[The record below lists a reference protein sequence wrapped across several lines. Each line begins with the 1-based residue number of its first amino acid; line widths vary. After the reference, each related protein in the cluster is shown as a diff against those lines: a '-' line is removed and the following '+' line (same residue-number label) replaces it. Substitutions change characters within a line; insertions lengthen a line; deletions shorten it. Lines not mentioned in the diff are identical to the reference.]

1 MRPRRIAVALAA
13 GAAVAVAAAVALAA
27 AGGPPGDGTPAVRV
41 AFFPNVGHAIP
52 VVGTEMGMF
61 GEDVEARVFYSGPQA
76 VESLFAGSIDMAYV
90 GPGPAVS
97 AYLRSESDR
106 IVVLSGAASGGSS
119 LVARPGSAPAA
130 AAAAAVAAASPGG
143 GAGPGPAA
151 AAAAA
156 AAAARALDGL
166 AVAAPQVA
174 NTQDVSLRTF
184 VRQAGLETS
193 ERGGSVRVLNVA
205 NPEAYALFARGEIDA
220 AWVPEPWATMLVAEQ
235 GGERLFREEA
245 LWPDGRFASVLL
257 VARSGFA
264 EANPGAVG
272 DWLAAHGAAAAWI
285 RDNPGEARE
294 AFARFLDREVGASFP
309 DIVMAEA
316 FSNIEITADPVEG
329 SVAEFA
335 ARAAELGYLGR
346 DAAGRGGAELV
357 GGMFH
362 APA

>member
-1 MRPRRIAVALAA
+1 
-13 GAAVAVAAAVALAA
+13 
-27 AGGPPGDGTPAVRV
+27 
-41 AFFPNVGHAIP
+41 
-52 VVGTEMGMF
+52 MGMF
-61 GEDVEARVFYSGPQA
+61 GDAVETRVFYSGPQA

-97 AYLRSESDR
+97 AHLRSESDR

-130 AAAAAVAAASPGG
+130 AAAAAAASAGG
-143 GAGPGPAA
+143 GAPAA
-151 AAAAA
+151 PLEI
-156 AAAARALDGL
+156 ARALDGL
-166 AVAAPQVA
+166 TVAAPQVA

-184 VRQAGLETS
+184 VREAGLETA

-205 NPEAYALFARGEIDA
+205 NPEAYALFARGDIDA
-220 AWVPEPWATMLVAEQ
+220 AWVPEPWATLLVAEQ

-245 LWPDGRFASVLL
+245 LWPGGRFASVLL

-264 EANPGAVG
+264 EANPAAVG
-272 DWLAAHGAAAAWI
+272 AWLEAHDAAAGWI
-285 RDNPGEARE
+285 RENPGEARA
-294 AFARFLDREVGASFP
+294 AFSRFLDREVGASFP
-309 DIVMAEA
+309 DAVMAEA

-335 ARAAELGYLGR
+335 SRAAGLGYLGR

-362 APA
+362 GSA

>member
-1 MRPRRIAVALAA
+1 M
-13 GAAVAVAAAVALAA
+13 
-27 AGGPPGDGTPAVRV
+27 
-41 AFFPNVGHAIP
+41 
-52 VVGTEMGMF
+52 
-61 GEDVEARVFYSGPQA
+61 
-76 VESLFAGSIDMAYV
+76 
-90 GPGPAVS
+90 
-97 AYLRSESDR
+97 
-106 IVVLSGAASGGSS
+106 
-119 LVARPGSAPAA
+119 
-130 AAAAAVAAASPGG
+130 
-143 GAGPGPAA
+143 
-151 AAAAA
+151 
-156 AAAARALDGL
+156 
-166 AVAAPQVA
+166 AAPQVA

-264 EANPGAVG
+264 EANPGAVD

-285 RDNPGEARE
+285 RGNPGEARE

-309 DIVMAEA
+309 DAVMAEA

-335 ARAAELGYLGR
+335 SRSAELGYLGR

-362 APA
+362 GSA

>member
-1 MRPRRIAVALAA
+1 MVSMRVAGTAA
-13 GAAVAVAAAVALAA
+13 AAAVAAAAVAA
-27 AGGPPGDGTPAVRV
+27 AAVGSGQGGDAGVRV

-52 VVGTEMGMF
+52 VVGTELGMF

-76 VESLFAGSIDMAYV
+76 VESLFAGSMDMAYV

-119 LVARPGSAPAA
+119 LVARPGSAPARA
-130 AAAAAVAAASPGG
+130 AAAGDAAQAAPAAAVAL
-143 GAGPGPAA
+143 
-151 AAAAA
+151 
-156 AAAARALDGL
+156 ALDGL
-166 AVAAPQVA
+166 TVAAPQVA

-184 VRQAGLETS
+184 VRQAGLETA

-205 NPEAYALFARGEIDA
+205 NPEAYALFARGVIDA
-220 AWVPEPWATMLVAEQ
+220 AWVPEPWATLLVAEQ

-264 EANPGAVG
+264 EANPEAVAG
-272 DWLAAHGAAAAWI
+272 WLAAHDAAAVWI
-285 RDNPGEARE
+285 RDNPDEARA

-309 DIVMAEA
+309 DAVMAEA

-335 ARAAELGYLGR
+335 SRAAQLGYLGR
-346 DAAGRGGAELV
+346 DAAGRGGGELV

-362 APA
+362 GAA

>member
-1 MRPRRIAVALAA
+1 MVSMRAA
-13 GAAVAVAAAVALAA
+13 GIAAAAAAAAVAAAAA
-27 AGGPPGDGTPAVRV
+27 TVGGGQAGDAGVRV

-52 VVGTEMGMF
+52 VVGTELGMF
-61 GEDVEARVFYSGPQA
+61 GEGVEARVFYSGPQA
-76 VESLFAGSIDMAYV
+76 VESLFAGSMDMAYV

-119 LVARPGSAPAA
+119 LVAQAGSAPSRAA
-130 AAAAAVAAASPGG
+130 AAAASDAAAGRGAAHAAVAL
-143 GAGPGPAA
+143 
-151 AAAAA
+151 
-156 AAAARALDGL
+156 ALDGL
-166 AVAAPQVA
+166 TVAAPQVA

-184 VRQAGLETS
+184 VRQAGLETA
-193 ERGGSVRVLNVA
+193 ERGGSVRILNVA

-264 EANPGAVG
+264 EANPEAVAE
-272 DWLAAHGAAAAWI
+272 WLAAHDAAAGWI
-285 RDNPGEARE
+285 RDNPDEARA

-309 DIVMAEA
+309 DAVMAEA
-316 FSNIEITADPVEG
+316 FSNIEITADPVER
-329 SVAEFA
+329 SVVEFA
-335 ARAAELGYLGR
+335 SRAAQLGYLGR
-346 DAAGRGGAELV
+346 DAAGLGGGELV

-362 APA
+362 GSA